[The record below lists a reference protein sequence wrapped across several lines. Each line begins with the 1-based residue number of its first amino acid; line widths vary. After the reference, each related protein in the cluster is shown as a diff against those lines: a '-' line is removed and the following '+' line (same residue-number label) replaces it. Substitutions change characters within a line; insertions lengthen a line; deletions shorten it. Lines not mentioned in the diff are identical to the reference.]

1 MLDRKSQVIDSFGLG
16 YFPNEW
22 VCYGSNLGMSQKQ
35 TYYGFPRLPML
46 AWNCNSVTRRFHSS
60 QAAEPIQ
67 VDVASVTRLIY
78 LCQAVPSN
86 RISSQRLESDSFTAA
101 TSSRESSCDRH
112 VPAAGR
118 TRARHLSISFY
129 RMPPSHDLNI
139 EQHDILVF
147 FTTSS
152 RKPPLKSFQ
161 EARIRINRTLNSCCL
176 HQAKSD

>member
-1 MLDRKSQVIDSFGLG
+1 MSLLRIKLRYVTKNKNTMVSLGCQCSREITTESLLD
-16 YFPNEW
+16 
-22 VCYGSNLGMSQKQ
+22 
-35 TYYGFPRLPML
+35 
-46 AWNCNSVTRRFHSS
+46 VTHHKLLN
-60 QAAEPIQ
+60 PIQ

-139 EQHDILVF
+139 EQHDLLVF

-161 EARIRINRTLNSCCL
+161 EARIRINRT
-176 HQAKSD
+176 